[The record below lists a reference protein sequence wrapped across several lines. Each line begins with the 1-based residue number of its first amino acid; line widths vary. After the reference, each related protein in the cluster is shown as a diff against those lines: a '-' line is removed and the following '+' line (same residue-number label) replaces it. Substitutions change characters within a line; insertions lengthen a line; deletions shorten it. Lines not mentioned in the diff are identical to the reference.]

1 MEAFNRTIKKLS
13 QEEYELLLKEIS
25 SDRKE
30 SKPYM
35 VLEASRLF
43 DYDDNEMMEKLA
55 VNSSTYY
62 TLKSRLNA
70 KVAAILSKK
79 VYNPISVLMEEVA
92 RVPANLYGT
101 SREVSIRALKDLEKQ
116 LLEYDLS
123 NELISVYKTLARLN
137 LHNYDYEY
145 YNKLYNKYVAYSL
158 AVVKAEN
165 LFYEFITR
173 VGKYQLTRSETDLEN
188 IQSLRRE
195 LSNIRDLYES
205 HRLFVLYNIVNIYYQ
220 CILTNDENA
229 LRMKEI
235 EIDNTLKEIDN
246 IFTKY
251 ELDTFYQNNKFL
263 VDMLYFEYYQKTN
276 NVVRADYYFKRTIP
290 NLTDLAKKHILNFNM
305 VQFLYSRIGVYM
317 STGDLN
323 YLAAANDEIEGMFD
337 IDKDEVYHFVY
348 IKQYFA
354 ICKFY
359 EGDYS
364 KTARLLNDL
373 RNSISL
379 RNYFFADVQLKMFQ
393 ALQYA
398 LMGDEELA
406 TQLINSVKRQISDE
420 TAEWKNIRT
429 FLKMLGVAIK
439 PGDFKKKFTKMA
451 QLWKRFQEENLGHE
465 KVLAFVNLDEKLLKK
480 LSEPYKGMKS

>member
-1 MEAFNRTIKKLS
+1 MVMEAARL
-13 QEEYELLLKEIS
+13 YE
-25 SDRKE
+25 
-30 SKPYM
+30 
-35 VLEASRLF
+35 
-43 DYDDNEMMEKLA
+43 YDDNQMMEKLS

-62 TLKSRLNA
+62 TLKSRLKT
-70 KVAAILSKK
+70 KVAAVLSKK
-79 VYNPISVLMEEVA
+79 VDNPISELMEEVA

-123 NELISVYKTLARLN
+123 NELIVVYKTLARLN
-137 LHNYDYEY
+137 LYNYDYEY

-158 AVVKAEN
+158 AVAKAEN

-173 VGKYQLTRSETDLEN
+173 MGQYQLTRSEMDLEA
-188 IQSLRRE
+188 IQALRRE
-195 LSNIRDLYES
+195 LSNIRDLYDS
-205 HRLFVLYNIVNIYYQ
+205 HRLFVLYNIVSIYYQ
-220 CILTNDENA
+220 CLLTNDANS

-235 EIDNTLKEIDN
+235 EIDNTLKEIEDTFN
-246 IFTKY
+246 KY
-251 ELDTFYQNNKFL
+251 ELDTFYQNNKFV
-263 VDMLYFEYYQKTN
+263 VDMLYFEYYQKTH
-276 NVVRADYYFKRTIP
+276 NVVRADHYFKKSAP
-290 NLTDLAKKHILNFNM
+290 GVPELAKKHILNFNV
-305 VQFLYSRIGVYM
+305 VQFLYSAIDIYM
-317 STGDLN
+317 ASGDMQYLN
-323 YLAAANDEIEGMFD
+323 ANADIESMFE

-364 KTARLLNDL
+364 KTAKLLNDL

-420 TAEWKNIRT
+420 EGEWRNIRS

-439 PGDFKKKFTKMA
+439 PGDFKKKYAKMT
-451 QLWKRFQEENLGHE
+451 QLWKRFQEENQGHE
-465 KVLAFVNLDEKLLKK
+465 KLLSFLNLDDKLLKRM
-480 LSEPYKGMKS
+480 SEPYKGMNK

>member
-13 QEEYELLLKEIS
+13 EEEYDLLLKEVS

-35 VLEASRLF
+35 VLEAARLH

-70 KVAAILSKK
+70 KVAGILSKK

-123 NELISVYKTLARLN
+123 NELIIVYKTLARLN

-173 VGKYQLTRSETDLEN
+173 VGKYQLTRSEVDLEN

-205 HRLFVLYNIVNIYYQ
+205 HRLFVLYNIVNIYFQ
-220 CILTNDENA
+220 CMLTNDEHA
-229 LRMKEI
+229 LKLKEI
-235 EIDNTLKEIDN
+235 EIDNTLKEISTIIN
-246 IFTKY
+246 KY
-251 ELDTFYQNNKFL
+251 DLDTFYQNNKAL

-276 NVVRADYYFKRTIP
+276 NVVRADYYYKRVIP
-290 NLTDLAKKHILNFNM
+290 QLSELAKKHILNFYI
-305 VQFLYSRIGVYM
+305 VEFLYGRVGIYM
-317 STGDLN
+317 NTSDLN
-323 YLAAANDEIEGMFD
+323 YLVAANDEIEEMFD
-337 IDKDEVYHFVY
+337 VDKDETYHFVY
-348 IKQYFA
+348 LKQFFA
-354 ICKFY
+354 ISKFY

-398 LMGDEELA
+398 LIGDEELA

-420 TAEWKNIRT
+420 SAEWKSIRS

-439 PGDFKKKFTKMA
+439 PGEFKKKYAKMN
-451 QLWKRFQEENLGHE
+451 QLWKRFQEENQGHE
-465 KVLAFVNLDEKLLKK
+465 RILSFVNLDDKMLKL
-480 LSEPYKGMKS
+480 LSEPYKGMK